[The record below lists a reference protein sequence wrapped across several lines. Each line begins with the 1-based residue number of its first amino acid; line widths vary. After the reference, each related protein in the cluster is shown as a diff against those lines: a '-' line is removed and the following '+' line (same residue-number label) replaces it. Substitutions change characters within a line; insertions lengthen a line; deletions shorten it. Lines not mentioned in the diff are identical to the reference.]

1 MPKNTGMG
9 GNKRKKGKKQVQEDR
24 ELTYKGESEEYAQV
38 IKILGDGRFECNCA
52 DGVKRV
58 AHVRG
63 KMRKRIWIANGDII
77 LVSLRDFEP
86 EKCDVVEK
94 YKEKE
99 VAKLKKAGEI
109 PDSMVLPSSSEADE
123 EKEEKN
129 DYGDIIF
136 EEQEND
142 KGKKKDDDIDFGNDD
157 DDEDEKKESD
167 EEKEEKKVK
176 KDEDEDE
183 DKKEDEK
190 EEEEK
195 EKEEVVEKT
204 KKSKREKKEKEKK
217 IKKKRDDKKKGGGD
231 DDKDFNI
238 DDI

>member
-9 GNKRKKGKKQVQEDR
+9 GNKRKKGKKPQQQEDR
-24 ELTYKGESEEYAQV
+24 ELQYKGESEEYAQV

-52 DGVKRV
+52 DGVKRI

-109 PDSMVLPSSSEADE
+109 PDSMVLRSSEEEE
-123 EKEEKN
+123 EKEKN
-129 DYGDIIF
+129 DYQDDIVF
-136 EEQEND
+136 EDQENE
-142 KGKKKDDDIDFGNDD
+142 KTKKKNDDIVFGD
-157 DDEDEKKESD
+157 DDEDEKE
-167 EEKEEKKVK
+167 EEKQK
-176 KDEDEDE
+176 
-183 DKKEDEK
+183 
-190 EEEEK
+190 EK
-195 EKEEVVEKT
+195 EKEVEKAKT
-204 KKSKREKKEKEKK
+204 SKKEKKEKEKK
-217 IKKKRDDKKKGGGD
+217 IKKKRDDKKKSNDDGGD
-231 DDKDFNI
+231 KDFHFNI

>member
-24 ELTYKGESEEYAQV
+24 ELSYKGESEEYAQV

-52 DGVKRV
+52 DGVKRI

-63 KMRKRIWIANGDII
+63 KMRKRVWIANGDII
-77 LVSLRDFEP
+77 LVSLREFEP

-109 PDSMVLPSSSEADE
+109 PDTMVLPTSSDNE
-123 EKEEKN
+123 EKEDKN

-136 EEQEND
+136 EDQEND
-142 KGKKKDDDIDFGNDD
+142 KIKKKDNNEDVGDEEEE
-157 DDEDEKKESD
+157 EDEKKESD
-167 EEKEEKKVK
+167 EEKNEKENN
-176 KDEDEDE
+176 KDENEE
-183 DKKEDEK
+183 EDEK
-190 EEEEK
+190 EEEK
-195 EKEEVVEKT
+195 EKEVEKVKT
-204 KKSKREKKEKEKK
+204 SKREKKEKEKK
-217 IKKKRDDKKKGGGD
+217 IKKKRDDKKKGGNED
-231 DDKDFNI
+231 DNKDFNI

>member
-24 ELTYKGESEEYAQV
+24 ELAYKGESEEYAQV
-38 IKILGDGRFECNCA
+38 IKILGDGRFECNCT
-52 DGVKRV
+52 DGIKRI

-109 PDSMVLPSSSEADE
+109 PESMVLPSSSEAE
-123 EKEEKN
+123 EKEVN
-129 DYGDIIF
+129 DDYGDIIF
-136 EEQEND
+136 EDQEND
-142 KGKKKDDDIDFGNDD
+142 KAKKKDEIDYYK
-157 DDEDEKKESD
+157 DDEEEKKDSD
-167 EEKEEKKVK
+167 EEKNQKNENEE
-176 KDEDEDE
+176 EDET
-183 DKKEDEK
+183 
-190 EEEEK
+190 EEEK
-195 EKEEVVEKT
+195 EKEKEKT
-204 KKSKREKKEKEKK
+204 KMSKKEKKEKEKK
-217 IKKKRDDKKKGGGD
+217 IKKKRDDKKKEAD
-231 DDKDFNI
+231 EDKEFNI
-238 DDI
+238 DGI

>member
-24 ELTYKGESEEYAQV
+24 ELSYKGESEEYAQV

-52 DGVKRV
+52 DGVKRI

-63 KMRKRIWIANGDII
+63 KMRKRVWIANGDII
-77 LVSLRDFEP
+77 LVSLREFEP

-109 PDSMVLPSSSEADE
+109 PDTMVLPTSSDNE
-123 EKEEKN
+123 EKEDKN

-136 EEQEND
+136 EDQEND
-142 KGKKKDDDIDFGNDD
+142 KIKKKDNNEDVGDEEE
-157 DDEDEKKESD
+157 EDEKKESD
-167 EEKEEKKVK
+167 EEKNEKENN
-176 KDEDEDE
+176 KDENEE
-183 DKKEDEK
+183 EDEK
-190 EEEEK
+190 EEEK
-195 EKEEVVEKT
+195 EKEVEKVKT
-204 KKSKREKKEKEKK
+204 SKREKKEKEKK
-217 IKKKRDDKKKGGGD
+217 IKKKRDDKKKGGNED
-231 DDKDFNI
+231 DNKDFNI

>member
-9 GNKRKKGKKQVQEDR
+9 GNKRKKGKKQNQQEDR
-24 ELTYKGESEEYAQV
+24 ELQYKGESEEYAQV

-52 DGVKRV
+52 DGVKRI

-109 PDSMVLPSSSEADE
+109 PDSMVLPSAEAE
-123 EKEEKN
+123 EKEVN
-129 DYGDIIF
+129 DDYGDIVF
-136 EEQEND
+136 EDQDD
-142 KGKKKDDDIDFGNDD
+142 KNKKKNDD
-157 DDEDEKKESD
+157 NDIPNDDEEEDEKEDKKEN
-167 EEKEEKKVK
+167 EEDK

-183 DKKEDEK
+183 
-190 EEEEK
+190 
-195 EKEEVVEKT
+195 
-204 KKSKREKKEKEKK
+204 
-217 IKKKRDDKKKGGGD
+217 
-231 DDKDFNI
+231 
-238 DDI
+238 

>member
-24 ELTYKGESEEYAQV
+24 ELQYKGESEEYAQV

-52 DGVKRV
+52 DGVKRI

-109 PDSMVLPSSSEADE
+109 PESMVLPSSTEEE
-123 EKEEKN
+123 EKEAN
-129 DYGDIIF
+129 DEYGDIVF
-136 EEQEND
+136 EDQEVEN
-142 KGKKKDDDIDFGNDD
+142 KKKKDDRDFGD
-157 DDEDEKKESD
+157 DDEDEEKKESD
-167 EEKEEKKVK
+167 EEKNEKN
-176 KDEDEDE
+176 DEDDGE
-183 DKKEDEK
+183 KEKEKEK
-190 EEEEK
+190 EEEEEKPK
-195 EKEEVVEKT
+195 EKQKMS
-204 KKSKREKKEKEKK
+204 KKEKKEKERK
-217 IKKKRDDKKKGGGD
+217 IKKKRDDKKTEKE
-231 DDKDFNI
+231 DDKEFNI

>member
-63 KMRKRIWIANGDII
+63 KMRQRIWIANGDII

-167 EEKEEKKVK
+167 EEKEEKKEK

-231 DDKDFNI
+231 DDKEFNI

>member
-9 GNKRKKGKKQVQEDR
+9 GNKRKKGKKQNQQEDR
-24 ELTYKGESEEYAQV
+24 ELQYKGESEEYAQV

-52 DGVKRV
+52 DGVKRI

-109 PDSMVLPSSSEADE
+109 PDSMVLPSAEAE
-123 EKEEKN
+123 EKEVN
-129 DYGDIIF
+129 DDYGDIVF
-136 EEQEND
+136 EDQEVN
-142 KGKKKDDDIDFGNDD
+142 KNKKKSDDIDIPNEEE
-157 DDEDEKKESD
+157 EDEK
-167 EEKEEKKVK
+167 
-176 KDEDEDE
+176 EDKNENENDE
-183 DKKEDEK
+183 DKKDENEDEEEQEK
-190 EEEEK
+190 EEGK
-195 EKEEVVEKT
+195 EKEREKQKMS
-204 KKSKREKKEKEKK
+204 KKEKKEKDKK
-217 IKKKRDDKKKGGGD
+217 IKKKRDDKKKEKD
-231 DDKDFNI
+231 DDKEFNI

>member
-24 ELTYKGESEEYAQV
+24 ELQYKGESEEYAQV

-52 DGVKRV
+52 DGVKRI

-109 PDSMVLPSSSEADE
+109 PESMVLPSSTEEE
-123 EKEEKN
+123 EKEAN
-129 DYGDIIF
+129 DEYGDIVF
-136 EEQEND
+136 EDQEVEN
-142 KGKKKDDDIDFGNDD
+142 KKKKDDRDFGD
-157 DDEDEKKESD
+157 DDEDEEKKESD
-167 EEKEEKKVK
+167 EEKNEKN
-176 KDEDEDE
+176 DEDDGE
-183 DKKEDEK
+183 KEKEK
-190 EEEEK
+190 EEEEEKPK
-195 EKEEVVEKT
+195 EKQKMS
-204 KKSKREKKEKEKK
+204 KKEKKEKERK
-217 IKKKRDDKKKGGGD
+217 IKKKRDDKKTEKE
-231 DDKDFNI
+231 DDKEFNI

>member
-9 GNKRKKGKKQVQEDR
+9 GNKRKKGKKQVQEDT

-142 KGKKKDDDIDFGNDD
+142 KGKKKDDNIEFD

-167 EEKEEKKVK
+167 EEKDEKKED
-176 KDEDEDE
+176 KDENEDE

-231 DDKDFNI
+231 DDKEFNI

>member
-24 ELTYKGESEEYAQV
+24 ELQYKGESEEYAQV

-52 DGVKRV
+52 DGVKRI

-109 PDSMVLPSSSEADE
+109 PESMVLPSSTEEE
-123 EKEEKN
+123 EKEAN
-129 DYGDIIF
+129 DEYGDIVF
-136 EEQEND
+136 EDQEVEN
-142 KGKKKDDDIDFGNDD
+142 KKKKDDRDFGD
-157 DDEDEKKESD
+157 DDEDEEKKESD
-167 EEKEEKKVK
+167 EEKN
-176 KDEDEDE
+176 DEDDGE
-183 DKKEDEK
+183 KEKEK
-190 EEEEK
+190 EEEEEEKPK
-195 EKEEVVEKT
+195 EKQKMS
-204 KKSKREKKEKEKK
+204 KKEKKEKERK
-217 IKKKRDDKKKGGGD
+217 IKKKRDDKKTEKE
-231 DDKDFNI
+231 DDKEFNI

>member
-24 ELTYKGESEEYAQV
+24 ELAYKGESEEYAQV
-38 IKILGDGRFECNCA
+38 IKILGDGRFECNCT
-52 DGVKRV
+52 DGIKRI

-109 PDSMVLPSSSEADE
+109 PESMVLPSSSEAE
-123 EKEEKN
+123 EKEVN
-129 DYGDIIF
+129 DDYGDIIF
-136 EEQEND
+136 EDQEND
-142 KGKKKDDDIDFGNDD
+142 KAKKKDEIDYYK
-157 DDEDEKKESD
+157 DDEEEKKDSD
-167 EEKEEKKVK
+167 EEKNQKNENEE
-176 KDEDEDE
+176 
-183 DKKEDEK
+183 EDEK
-190 EEEEK
+190 E
-195 EKEEVVEKT
+195 
-204 KKSKREKKEKEKK
+204 
-217 IKKKRDDKKKGGGD
+217 
-231 DDKDFNI
+231 
-238 DDI
+238 

>member
-24 ELTYKGESEEYAQV
+24 ELSYKGESEEYAQV

-52 DGVKRV
+52 DGVKRI

-63 KMRKRIWIANGDII
+63 KMRKRVWIANGDII
-77 LVSLRDFEP
+77 LVSLREFEP

-109 PDSMVLPSSSEADE
+109 PDTMVLPTSSDNE
-123 EKEEKN
+123 EKEDKN

-136 EEQEND
+136 EDQEND
-142 KGKKKDDDIDFGNDD
+142 KIKKKDNNEDVGNEEEE
-157 DDEDEKKESD
+157 EDEKKESD
-167 EEKEEKKVK
+167 EEKNEKENN
-176 KDEDEDE
+176 KDENEE
-183 DKKEDEK
+183 EDEK
-190 EEEEK
+190 EEEK
-195 EKEEVVEKT
+195 EKEVEKVKT
-204 KKSKREKKEKEKK
+204 SKREKKEKEKK
-217 IKKKRDDKKKGGGD
+217 IKKKRDDKKKGGNED
-231 DDKDFNI
+231 DNKDFNS

>member
-24 ELTYKGESEEYAQV
+24 ELSYKGESEEYAQV

-52 DGVKRV
+52 DGVKRI

-63 KMRKRIWIANGDII
+63 KMRKRVWIANGDII

-109 PDSMVLPSSSEADE
+109 PDTMVLPSSSETE

-136 EEQEND
+136 EDQEND
-142 KGKKKDDDIDFGNDD
+142 KIKKKDNNEDVGNEEEE
-157 DDEDEKKESD
+157 EDEKKESD
-167 EEKEEKKVK
+167 EEKNEKENNKN
-176 KDEDEDE
+176 EDEE
-183 DKKEDEK
+183 EDEK
-190 EEEEK
+190 EEQK
-195 EKEEVVEKT
+195 EVEKVKT
-204 KKSKREKKEKEKK
+204 SKRVKKEKEKK
-217 IKKKRDDKKKGGGD
+217 IKKKRDDKKKGGGNED
-231 DDKDFNI
+231 DNKDFNI

>member
-24 ELTYKGESEEYAQV
+24 ELQYKGESEEYAQV

-52 DGVKRV
+52 DGVKRI

-109 PDSMVLPSSSEADE
+109 PDSMVLPSAEAE
-123 EKEEKN
+123 EKEVN
-129 DYGDIIF
+129 DDYGDIVF
-136 EEQEND
+136 EDQEES
-142 KGKKKDDDIDFGNDD
+142 KKKKEDLDNSNDEEENNKESEEENKEKN
-157 DDEDEKKESD
+157 EDEE
-167 EEKEEKKVK
+167 
-176 KDEDEDE
+176 
-183 DKKEDEK
+183 EDEK
-190 EEEEK
+190 EEE
-195 EKEEVVEKT
+195 KEEVKEKQKMS
-204 KKSKREKKEKEKK
+204 KKEKKEKEKK
-217 IKKKRDDKKKGGGD
+217 IKKKRDDKKKD

>member
-24 ELTYKGESEEYAQV
+24 ELQYKGESEEYAQV

-52 DGVKRV
+52 DGVKRI

-109 PDSMVLPSSSEADE
+109 PESMVLPSSTEEE
-123 EKEEKN
+123 EKEAN
-129 DYGDIIF
+129 DEYGDIVF
-136 EEQEND
+136 EDQEVEN
-142 KGKKKDDDIDFGNDD
+142 KKKKDDRDFGD
-157 DDEDEKKESD
+157 DDEDEEKKESD
-167 EEKEEKKVK
+167 EEKNEKN
-176 KDEDEDE
+176 DEDDGE
-183 DKKEDEK
+183 KEK
-190 EEEEK
+190 EEEEEEKPK
-195 EKEEVVEKT
+195 EKQKMS
-204 KKSKREKKEKEKK
+204 KKEKKEKERK
-217 IKKKRDDKKKGGGD
+217 IKKKRDDKKTEKE
-231 DDKDFNI
+231 DDKEFNI

>member
-24 ELTYKGESEEYAQV
+24 ELSYKGESEEYAQV

-52 DGVKRV
+52 DGVKRI

-63 KMRKRIWIANGDII
+63 KMRKRVWIANGDII
-77 LVSLRDFEP
+77 LVSLREFEP

-109 PDSMVLPSSSEADE
+109 PDTMVLPSSSETE

-136 EEQEND
+136 EDQEND
-142 KGKKKDDDIDFGNDD
+142 KIKKKDNNEDVGN
-157 DDEDEKKESD
+157 EEEEEEEKKESD
-167 EEKEEKKVK
+167 EEKNEKENNKN
-176 KDEDEDE
+176 EDEE
-183 DKKEDEK
+183 EDEK
-190 EEEEK
+190 EEEK
-195 EKEEVVEKT
+195 EVEKVKT
-204 KKSKREKKEKEKK
+204 SKREKKEKEKK
-217 IKKKRDDKKKGGGD
+217 IKKKRDDKKKGGGNED
-231 DDKDFNI
+231 DNKDFNI

>member
-24 ELTYKGESEEYAQV
+24 ELSYKGESEEYAQV

-52 DGVKRV
+52 DGVKRI

-63 KMRKRIWIANGDII
+63 KMRKRVWIANGDII
-77 LVSLRDFEP
+77 LVSLREFEP

-109 PDSMVLPSSSEADE
+109 PDTMVLPSSSETE

-136 EEQEND
+136 EDQEND
-142 KGKKKDDDIDFGNDD
+142 KIKKKDNNEDVGND
-157 DDEDEKKESD
+157 EEEEEEKKESD
-167 EEKEEKKVK
+167 EEKNEKENNKN
-176 KDEDEDE
+176 EDEE
-183 DKKEDEK
+183 EDEK
-190 EEEEK
+190 EEEK
-195 EKEEVVEKT
+195 EVEKVKT
-204 KKSKREKKEKEKK
+204 SKREKKEKEKK
-217 IKKKRDDKKKGGGD
+217 IKKKRDDKKKGGGNED
-231 DDKDFNI
+231 DNKDFNI

>member
-24 ELTYKGESEEYAQV
+24 ELVYKGESEEYAQV
-38 IKILGDGRFECNCA
+38 TKLLGDGRFECNCA
-52 DGVKRV
+52 DGQKRI

-63 KMRKRIWIANGDII
+63 KMRKRIWIGNGDII

-99 VAKLKKAGEI
+99 VAKLKKVGEI
-109 PDSMVLPSSSEADE
+109 PEFMVLPSSSEAE
-123 EKEEKN
+123 EKEVKD

-136 EEQEND
+136 EDQDNNN
-142 KGKKKDDDIDFGNDD
+142 KKKDENIYNNN
-157 DDEDEKKESD
+157 EEEEEKKDSD
-167 EEKEEKKVK
+167 EEKNQNN
-176 KDEDEDE
+176 EDEN
-183 DKKEDEK
+183 EDEK
-190 EEEEK
+190 EEEKVEK
-195 EKEEVVEKT
+195 KVEEKEEEKP
-204 KKSKREKKEKEKK
+204 KKNKREKKEKEKK
-217 IKKKRDDKKKGGGD
+217 IKKKRDDKKKEAD
-231 DDKDFNI
+231 DDSNFNI

>member
-1 MPKNTGMG
+1 MG

-142 KGKKKDDDIDFGNDD
+142 KGNKKDDDIDFGNDE
-157 DDEDEKKESD
+157 DEDEKKESD
-167 EEKEEKKVK
+167 QENEEK

-195 EKEEVVEKT
+195 EKEEVVEKS

-231 DDKDFNI
+231 DDKEFNI

>member
-24 ELTYKGESEEYAQV
+24 ELRYKEESEEYAQI
-38 IKILGDGRFECNCA
+38 IKILGDGRFQCKCA
-52 DGVKRV
+52 DGVDRI

-63 KMRKRIWIANGDII
+63 KMRKRTWLANGDII
-77 LVSLRDFEP
+77 LVSIREFEP

-99 VAKLKKAGEI
+99 VAKLKSVGEI
-109 PDSMVLPSSSEADE
+109 PDTMVLVNSG

-129 DYGDIIF
+129 DEEGGIIL
-136 EEQEND
+136 E
-142 KGKKKDDDIDFGNDD
+142 DDDKEIVTK
-157 DDEDEKKESD
+157 KKESSSGFD
-167 EEKEEKKVK
+167 IESES
-176 KDEDEDE
+176 ED
-183 DKKEDEK
+183 

-195 EKEEVVEKT
+195 EDKKDTENKVEENNDEKEENE
-204 KKSKREKKEKEKK
+204 EEIAKEKEKK
-217 IKKKRDDKKKGGGD
+217 NKKEKKDKDRKRKGNRDKKRGDKGEDGDNGG
-231 DDKDFNI
+231 FNI

>member
-24 ELTYKGESEEYAQV
+24 ELAYKGESEEYAQV
-38 IKILGDGRFECNCA
+38 IKILGDGRFECNCT
-52 DGVKRV
+52 DGIKRI

-109 PDSMVLPSSSEADE
+109 PESMVLPSSSEAE
-123 EKEEKN
+123 EKEVN
-129 DYGDIIF
+129 DDYGDIIF
-136 EEQEND
+136 EDQEND
-142 KGKKKDDDIDFGNDD
+142 KAKKKDEIDYYK
-157 DDEDEKKESD
+157 DDEEEKKDSD
-167 EEKEEKKVK
+167 EEKNQKNENEE
-176 KDEDEDE
+176 
-183 DKKEDEK
+183 EDEK
-190 EEEEK
+190 EEEKEK
-195 EKEEVVEKT
+195 EKEKT
-204 KKSKREKKEKEKK
+204 KMSKKEKKEKEKK
-217 IKKKRDDKKKGGGD
+217 IKKKRDDKKKEVD
-231 DDKDFNI
+231 EDKEFNI

>member
-24 ELTYKGESEEYAQV
+24 ELLYKGESEEYAQV
-38 IKILGDGRFECNCA
+38 IRILGDGRFECNCT
-52 DGVKRV
+52 DGVKRI

-77 LVSLRDFEP
+77 LVSIREFEP

-109 PDSMVLPSSSEADE
+109 PESMVLPSSSEAE
-123 EKEEKN
+123 EKEVK
-129 DYGDIIF
+129 DDAGDIIF
-136 EEQEND
+136 EDQENNE
-142 KGKKKDDDIDFGNDD
+142 KEKKKDDDIDFGD

-167 EEKEEKKVK
+167 EEKNEKNDEEQ
-176 KDEDEDE
+176 D
-183 DKKEDEK
+183 

-195 EKEEVVEKT
+195 EEKEKEKEKEKT
-204 KKSKREKKEKEKK
+204 KKSKKEKKEKEKK
-217 IKKKRDDKKKGGGD
+217 IQKKRDDKKKDSGD
-231 DDKDFNI
+231 DKAFNI

>member
-24 ELTYKGESEEYAQV
+24 ELQYKGESEEYAQV

-52 DGVKRV
+52 DGVKRI

-109 PDSMVLPSSSEADE
+109 PESMVLPSSTEEE
-123 EKEEKN
+123 EKEAN
-129 DYGDIIF
+129 DEYGDIVF
-136 EEQEND
+136 EDQEVEN
-142 KGKKKDDDIDFGNDD
+142 KKKKDDRDFGD
-157 DDEDEKKESD
+157 DDEDEEKKESD
-167 EEKEEKKVK
+167 EEKNEKN
-176 KDEDEDE
+176 DEDEGE
-183 DKKEDEK
+183 KEKEK
-190 EEEEK
+190 EEEEEKPK
-195 EKEEVVEKT
+195 EKQKMS
-204 KKSKREKKEKEKK
+204 KKEKKEKERK
-217 IKKKRDDKKKGGGD
+217 IKKKRDDKKTEKE
-231 DDKDFNI
+231 DDKEFNI

>member
-24 ELTYKGESEEYAQV
+24 ELAYKGESEEYAQV
-38 IKILGDGRFECNCA
+38 IKILGDGRFECNCT
-52 DGVKRV
+52 DGIKRI

-109 PDSMVLPSSSEADE
+109 PESMVLPSSSEAE
-123 EKEEKN
+123 EKEVN
-129 DYGDIIF
+129 DDYGDIIF
-136 EEQEND
+136 EDQEND
-142 KGKKKDDDIDFGNDD
+142 KAKKKDEIDYYK
-157 DDEDEKKESD
+157 DDEEEKKDSD
-167 EEKEEKKVK
+167 EEKNQKNENEE
-176 KDEDEDE
+176 
-183 DKKEDEK
+183 EDEK
-190 EEEEK
+190 EEEKEK
-195 EKEEVVEKT
+195 EKEKEKT
-204 KKSKREKKEKEKK
+204 KMSKKEKKEKEKK
-217 IKKKRDDKKKGGGD
+217 IKKKRDDKKKEVD
-231 DDKDFNI
+231 EDKEFNI

>member
-24 ELTYKGESEEYAQV
+24 ELSYKGESEEYAQV

-52 DGVKRV
+52 DGVKRI

-63 KMRKRIWIANGDII
+63 KMRKRVWIANGDII
-77 LVSLRDFEP
+77 LVSLREFEP

-109 PDSMVLPSSSEADE
+109 PDTMVLPSSSETE

-136 EEQEND
+136 EDQEND
-142 KGKKKDDDIDFGNDD
+142 KIKKKDNNEDVGNEEEE
-157 DDEDEKKESD
+157 EDEKKESD
-167 EEKEEKKVK
+167 EEKNEKENNKN
-176 KDEDEDE
+176 EDEE
-183 DKKEDEK
+183 EDEK
-190 EEEEK
+190 EEEK
-195 EKEEVVEKT
+195 EVEKVKT
-204 KKSKREKKEKEKK
+204 SKREKKEKEKK
-217 IKKKRDDKKKGGGD
+217 IKKKRDDKKKGGGNED
-231 DDKDFNI
+231 DNKDFNI

>member
-24 ELTYKGESEEYAQV
+24 ELQYKGESEEYAQV

-52 DGVKRV
+52 DGVKRI

-109 PDSMVLPSSSEADE
+109 PDSMVLPSAEAE
-123 EKEEKN
+123 EKEVN
-129 DYGDIIF
+129 DDYGDIVF
-136 EEQEND
+136 EDQVED
-142 KGKKKDDDIDFGNDD
+142 KKKKDEQDISDEEEDNKDNEEEKKEKNED
-157 DDEDEKKESD
+157 EEEDEK
-167 EEKEEKKVK
+167 
-176 KDEDEDE
+176 
-183 DKKEDEK
+183 
-190 EEEEK
+190 EEEK
-195 EKEEVVEKT
+195 EKEEVKEKQKMS
-204 KKSKREKKEKEKK
+204 KKEKKEKEKK
-217 IKKKRDDKKKGGGD
+217 IKKKRDDKKKD

>member
-1 MPKNTGMG
+1 MG

-24 ELTYKGESEEYAQV
+24 ELQYKGESEEYAQV

-52 DGVKRV
+52 DGVKRI

-109 PDSMVLPSSSEADE
+109 PDSMVLPSEEAE
-123 EKEEKN
+123 EKEVN
-129 DYGDIIF
+129 DDYGDIVF
-136 EEQEND
+136 ED
-142 KGKKKDDDIDFGNDD
+142 KEDVKKK
-157 DDEDEKKESD
+157 
-167 EEKEEKKVK
+167 
-176 KDEDEDE
+176 
-183 DKKEDEK
+183 
-190 EEEEK
+190 
-195 EKEEVVEKT
+195 
-204 KKSKREKKEKEKK
+204 KK
-217 IKKKRDDKKKGGGD
+217 IQKILIMKKRITKIVKKKRKMKKKM
-231 DDKDFNI
+231 KKKKKKNSERKAKNEQKRQKRKR
-238 DDI
+238 

>member
-24 ELTYKGESEEYAQV
+24 ELAYKGESEEYAQV
-38 IKILGDGRFECNCA
+38 IKILGDGRFECNCT
-52 DGVKRV
+52 DGIKRI

-109 PDSMVLPSSSEADE
+109 PESMVLPSSSEAE
-123 EKEEKN
+123 EKEVN
-129 DYGDIIF
+129 DDYGDIIF
-136 EEQEND
+136 EDQEND
-142 KGKKKDDDIDFGNDD
+142 KAKKKDEIDYYK
-157 DDEDEKKESD
+157 DDEEEKKDSD
-167 EEKEEKKVK
+167 EEKNQKNENEE
-176 KDEDEDE
+176 
-183 DKKEDEK
+183 EDEK
-190 EEEEK
+190 EEEKEK
-195 EKEEVVEKT
+195 EKEKEKT
-204 KKSKREKKEKEKK
+204 KMSKKEKKEKEKK
-217 IKKKRDDKKKGGGD
+217 IKKKRDDKKKEAD
-231 DDKDFNI
+231 EDKEFNI

>member
-24 ELTYKGESEEYAQV
+24 ELSYKGESEEYAQV

-52 DGVKRV
+52 DGVKRI

-63 KMRKRIWIANGDII
+63 KMRKRVWIANGDII
-77 LVSLRDFEP
+77 LVSLREFEP

-109 PDSMVLPSSSEADE
+109 PDTMVLPSSSETE

-136 EEQEND
+136 EDQEND
-142 KGKKKDDDIDFGNDD
+142 KIKKKDNNEDVGDEEE
-157 DDEDEKKESD
+157 EDEKKESD
-167 EEKEEKKVK
+167 EEKNEKENNKN
-176 KDEDEDE
+176 EDEE
-183 DKKEDEK
+183 EDEK
-190 EEEEK
+190 EEEK
-195 EKEEVVEKT
+195 EVEKVKT
-204 KKSKREKKEKEKK
+204 SKREKKEKEKK
-217 IKKKRDDKKKGGGD
+217 IKKKRDDKKKGGGNED
-231 DDKDFNI
+231 DSKDFNI

>member
-24 ELTYKGESEEYAQV
+24 ELQYKGESEEYAQV

-52 DGVKRV
+52 DGVKRI

-109 PDSMVLPSSSEADE
+109 PESMVLPSSTEEE
-123 EKEEKN
+123 EKEAN
-129 DYGDIIF
+129 DEYGDIVF
-136 EEQEND
+136 EDQEVEN
-142 KGKKKDDDIDFGNDD
+142 KKKKDYRDFGD
-157 DDEDEKKESD
+157 DDEDEEKKERD
-167 EEKEEKKVK
+167 EEKN
-176 KDEDEDE
+176 DEDDGE
-183 DKKEDEK
+183 KEKEK
-190 EEEEK
+190 EEEEEEKPK
-195 EKEEVVEKT
+195 EKQKMS
-204 KKSKREKKEKEKK
+204 KKEKKEKERK
-217 IKKKRDDKKKGGGD
+217 IKKKRDDKKTEKE
-231 DDKDFNI
+231 DDKEFNI

>member
-38 IKILGDGRFECNCA
+38 IKILGDGRFECNCT
-52 DGVKRV
+52 DGVKRI

-109 PDSMVLPSSSEADE
+109 PETMVLPSSSEAE
-123 EKEEKN
+123 EKEVKD

-136 EEQEND
+136 EDQDND
-142 KGKKKDDDIDFGNDD
+142 KVKKKDDDIDFYN
-157 DDEDEKKESD
+157 EEEEEK
-167 EEKEEKKVK
+167 EEKEEKK
-176 KDEDEDE
+176 DSDE
-183 DKKEDEK
+183 DKKN
-190 EEEEK
+190 
-195 EKEEVVEKT
+195 
-204 KKSKREKKEKEKK
+204 
-217 IKKKRDDKKKGGGD
+217 DD
-231 DDKDFNI
+231 
-238 DDI
+238 